1 MTAYVLI
8 VVDKEIDSEKM
19 HEYRLGARDSLIKH
33 KGKLLTLPSSKKLA
47 VEGEDAETIIIVEFP
62 TMEAAQGWYYSDDYQ
77 VPAKI
82 RQAATVSRGFI
93 IEGANISL

>member
-1 MTAYVLI
+1 MSAYVLI
-8 VVDKEIDSEKM
+8 VVDKELDAEKM
-19 HEYRLGARDSLIKH
+19 QEYRIGARDSLIKH

-62 TMEAAQGWYYSDDYQ
+62 TMEAAQNWYYSEDYQ

-82 RQAATVSRGFI
+82 RQAATIGRGFI
-93 IEGANISL
+93 IEGANVSL